1 MRLDAEGVLASLNPA
16 LPRVLIVDDDEADLA
31 LTRRI
36 LDADMCELVCAT
48 SGTQA
53 LTLLCEID
61 AALVIVDVDMPQM
74 DGLEFVG
81 QVRANLMTRDL
92 AIVLLAPEGTAAHDS
107 ARGYELGVLDYLF
120 KPIDPNAL
128 RAKTRALLDLYI
140 RRQELA
146 DARDALERS
155 NSELQTAYRQLTVTQ
170 QQLIESAKMA
180 SMGTLVAGIAHELN
194 TPLAYSM
201 SHLATIERLLRSI
214 LLDRTAPSVDRQST
228 LLQERFRGLQIGL
241 DRIRMLVV
249 ELQTFSRLDPGEY
262 SSVNVA
268 GCLSSVLAMLRP
280 RFAGRIRVETR
291 FDAPQYI
298 RCNPQ
303 LFTQGVLNLLANGID
318 AIERQ
323 GTIQLACGADGS
335 DYRIVVTDDG
345 SGIPE
350 SIRHRVMEPFF
361 TTRPVGKGSGLGL
374 AITYAL
380 VSDHGGTLDLREAEA
395 GGTEAV
401 IRIPLSN
408 LSQ

>member
-1 MRLDAEGVLASLNPA
+1 LASLNPV

-36 LDADMCELVCAT
+36 LDADMCELLSAT
-48 SGTQA
+48 SGNQA

-61 AALVIVDVDMPQM
+61 FALVIVDVDMPEM

-81 QVRANLMTRDL
+81 QVRANLMTSDT
-92 AIVLLAPEGTAAHDS
+92 AIVLLAPDGAGAHDS
-107 ARGYELGVLDYLF
+107 ARGYALGVIDYLF

-128 RAKTRALLDLYI
+128 RAKTRALLDLHV

-146 DARDALERS
+146 NARDALERS
-155 NSELQTAYRQLTVTQ
+155 NAELQSAYRQLTATQ

-201 SHLATIERLLRSI
+201 GHLATIERLMKSI
-214 LLDRTAPSVDRQST
+214 LGDRGGSSDDRQST
-228 LLQERFRGLQIGL
+228 LIQERFRGLQIGL

-249 ELQTFSRLDPGEY
+249 ELQTFSRPDPGAY
-262 SSVNVA
+262 STINVTD
-268 GCLSSVLAMLRP
+268 CLSSVLAMLRT
-280 RFAGRIRVETR
+280 RFVGKIRVVTR
-291 FDAPQYI
+291 FDPPECI
-298 RCNPQ
+298 WCNPQ
-303 LFTQGVLNLLANGID
+303 LLTQGVLNLIANGVD
-318 AIERQ
+318 AIEGQ
-323 GTIQLACGADGS
+323 GTIELACGADGA
-335 DYRIVVTDDG
+335 DYVIVVTDDG
-345 SGIPE
+345 SGIPD

-361 TTRPVGKGSGLGL
+361 TTRQVGKGSGLGL

-380 VSDHGGTLDLREAEA
+380 VAGHGGTLDLREAPQ

>member
-1 MRLDAEGVLASLNPA
+1 MASLNPV

-36 LDADMCELVCAT
+36 LDADMCELLSAT
-48 SGTQA
+48 SGNQA

-61 AALVIVDVDMPQM
+61 FALVIVDVDMPEM

-81 QVRANLMTRDL
+81 QVRANLMTSDT
-92 AIVLLAPEGTAAHDS
+92 AIVLLAPDGAGAHDS
-107 ARGYELGVLDYLF
+107 ARGYALGVIDYLF

-128 RAKTRALLDLYI
+128 RAKTRALLDLHV

-146 DARDALERS
+146 NARDALERS
-155 NSELQTAYRQLTVTQ
+155 NAELQSAYRQLTATQ

-201 SHLATIERLLRSI
+201 GHLATIERLMKSI
-214 LLDRTAPSVDRQST
+214 LGDRGGSSDDRQST
-228 LLQERFRGLQIGL
+228 LIQERFRGLQIGL

-249 ELQTFSRLDPGEY
+249 ELQTFSRPDPGAY
-262 SSVNVA
+262 STINVTD
-268 GCLSSVLAMLRP
+268 CLSSVLAMLRT
-280 RFAGRIRVETR
+280 RFVGKIRVVTR
-291 FDAPQYI
+291 FEPPECI
-298 RCNPQ
+298 WCNPQ
-303 LFTQGVLNLLANGID
+303 LLTQGVLNLIANGVD
-318 AIERQ
+318 AIEGQ
-323 GTIQLACGADGS
+323 GTIELACGADGA
-335 DYRIVVTDDG
+335 DYVIVVTDDG
-345 SGIPE
+345 SGIPD

-361 TTRPVGKGSGLGL
+361 TTRQVGKGSGLGL

-380 VSDHGGTLDLREAEA
+380 VAGHGGTLDLREAPQ